1 MKINKFIDHTVLS
14 QDADEKKIDKLIA
27 EAKEHDFAS
36 VCVNSCWTKKCA
48 EALKDSDVYVC
59 VVVGFPLGAMDTK
72 SKAFETKTAIENGAD
87 EIDMVINVGWL
98 KSGRYSDVEDD
109 IREVKKACGDKHLK
123 VIIECCLLT
132 DEEKVMACKLSEKAG
147 ADFVKTSTG
156 FSKSGATVE
165 DVALMRKTVGDRLGV
180 KAAGGIRDGKTAV
193 AMIKA
198 GASRLGCSAGIKIIE
213 ETDPNAE
220 Y

>member
-48 EALKDSDVYVC
+48 EALKDSEVNVC

>member
-27 EAKEHDFAS
+27 EAKEHDSAS

-48 EALKDSDVYVC
+48 EALKDSDVNVC

-109 IREVKKACGDKHLK
+109 IREVKKACGYKHLK